1 MADAGAAPLSPGDP
15 TVPEEERNAW
25 REYAGGSSGNGFQGR
40 GATENCGE
48 EVLVVWASKGD
59 VNVIQP
65 DYPAAARDFLHT
77 FRRGLLG
84 PVMLDLDVLQGHP
97 PAETVP

>member
-1 MADAGAAPLSPGDP
+1 MFTG
-15 TVPEEERNAW
+15 T
-25 REYAGGSSGNGFQGR
+25 
-40 GATENCGE
+40 
-48 EVLVVWASKGD
+48 GD

-65 DYPAAARDFLHT
+65 DYSAAARDFHHT

-84 PVMLDLDVLQGHP
+84 PVMLDLDILRGHT